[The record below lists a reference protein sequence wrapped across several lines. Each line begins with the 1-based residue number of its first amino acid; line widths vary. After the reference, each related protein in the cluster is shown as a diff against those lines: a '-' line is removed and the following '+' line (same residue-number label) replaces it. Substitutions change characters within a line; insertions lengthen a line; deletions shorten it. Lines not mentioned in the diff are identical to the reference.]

1 MSLKKII
8 KHMVRWLGRTAP
20 VLYLIGKMA
29 YLYSYLVGKT
39 GKFEVHGA
47 DEMDA
52 IYTQNNGGIFVGW
65 HGRVLM
71 LPYFW
76 HGTQPVKALVS
87 PHADGRIIACTL
99 ASYNIG
105 SIDGSTDQ
113 KAARAAVDIVKELRQ
128 GTIVALISD
137 GPRGPRMR
145 LNKSV
150 IYFAKKSGKPII
162 GLTYSS
168 ERAKVFRKA
177 WDALML
183 PKLFKKGIVFTTKP
197 LFVPSDATDDDVERL
212 RLQFETEL
220 NELTFKADEI
230 CGIDKVEP
238 ENCARE
244 KKHHH
249 RHRR

>member
-1 MSLKKII
+1 
-8 KHMVRWLGRTAP
+8 
-20 VLYLIGKMA
+20 MA

-39 GKFEVHGA
+39 GKFEVHGV
-47 DEMDA
+47 DEMET
-52 IYTQNNGGIFVGW
+52 IYAQNNGGIFVGW

-76 HGTQPVKALVS
+76 HGRQPVKALVS

-105 SIDGSTDQ
+105 SIEGSTDQ
-113 KAARAAVDIVKELRQ
+113 KAARAAVDIVKELNR

-183 PKLFKKGIVFTTKP
+183 PKLFKKGVVFTTKP
-197 LFVPSDATDDDVERL
+197 MFVPSNANDDEVEKL

-220 NELTFKADEI
+220 NELTFKADKI
-230 CGIDKVEP
+230 CGLDKVEP
-238 ENCARE
+238 EDSVRE
-244 KKHHH
+244 KRHHH